1 MPDRIR
7 VDNGQPFGDPQRM
20 SVPVMALWLAALGI
34 DTIWNRPGRP
44 TDNACVERMQGTT
57 SRWAEVS
64 TTQNLKQLQQKLDY
78 FTTLQRS
85 SYGVDRLKGRTRIE
99 AHPAL
104 KQQRRAYLSEAFKA
118 KRAYALLAQTRFV
131 RKVNTN
137 GRISIYEQGYQVGKQ
152 WRSQQVQIQLDAQT
166 REWIISDAVG
176 NTIRRQ
182 KAKRLSPADIRK
194 LSISQRT

>member
-1 MPDRIR
+1 MPDSIR
-7 VDNGQPFGDPQRM
+7 VDNGQPFGDPQRV
-20 SVPVMALWLAALGI
+20 SVPVMALWLAALGV

-64 TTQNLKQLQQKLDY
+64 KAKNVKQLQQKLDY
-78 FTTLQRS
+78 FTTFQRM
-85 SYGVDRLKGRTRIE
+85 SYSVDRLSGRTRIE

-104 KQQRRAYLSEAFKA
+104 NQQRRSYLSEGFNV
-118 KRAYALLAQTRFV
+118 KRAYTLLAQTRFV
-131 RKVNTN
+131 RKVNNN

-152 WRSQQVQIQLDAQT
+152 WRNQRVQIQLDIQT
-166 REWIISDAVG
+166 REWIISDALG

-182 KAKRLSPADIRK
+182 KAKRLSPTDIRK